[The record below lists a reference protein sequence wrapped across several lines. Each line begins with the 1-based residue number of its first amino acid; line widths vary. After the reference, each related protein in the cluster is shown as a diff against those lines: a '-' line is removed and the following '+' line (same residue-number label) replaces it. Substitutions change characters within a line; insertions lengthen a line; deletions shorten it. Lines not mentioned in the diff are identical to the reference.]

1 MEITSNS
8 SQSTA
13 SGSSESTQQLFEDY
27 EAFLQLLT
35 TQLQHQDPLDPMDTT
50 EWTNQL
56 IQYSIV
62 EQEIAANENL
72 EQLIDLT
79 AANANTFA
87 LQYVG
92 DIAQINSNYAMK
104 SNGSAS
110 WSYSLNE
117 SAAETTLQV
126 LDEDGNLVYEQ
137 TGESGSGSHDF
148 TWNGETA
155 GGTVAED
162 GIYSLQV
169 TAVDGDGEAIGV
181 DVSSHGEI
189 TGVDSSDSG
198 IFYLVGELR
207 VSESMILSIRDDWDR

>member
-1 MEITSNS
+1 MEIIPSS

-92 DIAQINSNYAMK
+92 DTAQIDSNYAMK
-104 SNGSAS
+104 SNGGAS
-110 WSYSLNE
+110 WSYSLDG
-117 SAAETTLQV
+117 SAAEVALQV
-126 LDEDGNLVYEQ
+126 WDEDGDLVYEQ
-137 TGESGSGSHDF
+137 PGETGAGSHDF
-148 TWNGETA
+148 TWNGETT
-155 GGTVAED
+155 GGEFAAD
-162 GIYSLQV
+162 GIYSLGV
-169 TAVDGDGEAIGV
+169 KAVDGDGESVGAEV
-181 DVSSHGEI
+181 TSYGEI

-198 IFYLVGELR
+198 VFYLIGELR
-207 VSESMILSIRDDWDR
+207 VSESMILSIKDS